1 MSTVRTSDNTQE
13 EADVARG
20 EICDERTSQVS
31 TETTRMW
38 LRLRSSKRS
47 TSRSLAG
54 LLGAHNEVVRHATAS
69 SKGRRVG
76 LEFGYRELMAVDG
89 LGVAFSVYV
98 DSEATRHNKRVCCR
112 RRDEECGRLDS
123 TLSNVLIYCASV
135 CGIS

>member
-13 EADVARG
+13 EAEIARG

-31 TETTRMW
+31 AETTRMW
-38 LRLRSSKRS
+38 LRLRSSERS

-54 LLGAHNEVVRHATAS
+54 LLGAHNEVVQHATVS
-69 SKGRRVG
+69 SKGRGVG

-89 LGVAFSVYV
+89 HGIAFSAYV
-98 DSEATRHNKRVCCR
+98 DSEATRHNKQVCCR
-112 RRDEECGRLDS
+112 RREEECGRLDS

-135 CGIS
+135 GGIS